1 MTGLRAVRPR
11 PVRLTRRRGG
21 APVALLL
28 APALTVVVVF
38 FLGGISYAVA
48 QSLGY
53 QPVIGPPPLGR
64 GADRPLPGAP
74 PRAAPFILTLRVA
87 LLGTAIAAVLG
98 TSLALL
104 VHRLGRG
111 RRWAITMAQANLAV
125 PHLVGALAIG
135 LLLSQTGLIARL
147 AHAAGFVGAPRDFP
161 GLISDQYGIGIV
173 AEYVWKET
181 PFLTLLA
188 LNALGRGTAQL
199 GDAARVLG
207 ARPWQ
212 RLRHVTIPAVLPP
225 LAAGSVLVFAFAVGS
240 YEVPYLLG
248 RPYPATLPVVAYQYH
263 TDVDLTYRA
272 EAMAI
277 AVLITALSVTALL
290 AFLGLLGRIARRPA

>member
-21 APVALLL
+21 VPVALLL

-53 QPVIGPPPLGR
+53 QPFIGRHELGLAAYR
-64 GADRPLPGAP
+64 DLAGDPAV
-74 PRAAPFILTLRVA
+74 RASFILTLRVA